1 MPRVQLTHLCAG
13 LLVSAVGLALVLSS
27 PANAER
33 VHKKQGSYHSQRVA
47 ANANARRVKP
57 QDSSAVYWGCCTKM
71 GADPIRSS
79 ARRFCAMRAVSSVES
94 TRRVPHPWP
103 TVSAASPIEGDGSD
117 LKGQG
122 ASHPRANVR
131 ERTACA

>member
-1 MPRVQLTHLCAG
+1 MPRVCAG

-57 QDSSAVYWGCCTKM
+57 QGSNAVYLVCCTKM
-71 GADPIRSS
+71 GVDPDAFIRSQIL
-79 ARRFCAMRAVSSVES
+79 RD
-94 TRRVPHPWP
+94 
-103 TVSAASPIEGDGSD
+103 ASGFFGGID
-117 LKGQG
+117 
-122 ASHPRANVR
+122 
-131 ERTACA
+131 